1 MPFTIH
7 NWKKQTT
14 YLFAFQIHHLH
25 QGMICQSKKFGCLLQ
40 KKEIR
45 LSGGRCT
52 LVCWWLL
59 GCLPG
64 GGKGQ
69 RLGLREINVSSMNK
83 TPEEARNTPSFA
95 KHLQEWSI
103 GVVKRIGKGHICRDW
118 AKKHGGGN
126 RSNIFAIPRQF
137 HVELPELIHMPW
149 LKRESVRGSVWWDGQ
164 LPQNINRLHV
174 SALGW
179 SSQPGCVI
187 KKWKNLKNPT
197 AEFPTTKKL
206 SQMEKLSG
214 TPLFFGEVWGGYIF
228 SAETLKPSS
237 LPIFQPCILCG
248 FCHFVLVH
256 PALVELC
263 KWDPADLV
271 TWKNPPRKMA
281 RSNCKIYTPRKL
293 TWIPK
298 IAIVERRY
306 ILKPIIFGIY

>member
-1 MPFTIH
+1 MAADAPWFVGGC
-7 NWKKQTT
+7 WG
-14 YLFAFQIHHLH
+14 AC
-25 QGMICQSKKFGCLLQ
+25 QG
-40 KKEIR
+40 
-45 LSGGRCT
+45 
-52 LVCWWLL
+52 
-59 GCLPG
+59 G

-187 KKWKNLKNPT
+187 KKWKTSKIQQRSFQPPKNYRKWRSFLGP
-197 AEFPTTKKL
+197 
-206 SQMEKLSG
+206 
-214 TPLFFGEVWGGYIF
+214 PLFWGGMGRLHLFCWNPQAIF
-228 SAETLKPSS
+228 PSH
-237 LPIFQPCILCG
+237 LPAM
-248 FCHFVLVH
+248 H
-256 PALVELC
+256 PLWLLPFRTCASC
-263 KWDPADLV
+263 
-271 TWKNPPRKMA
+271 T
-281 RSNCKIYTPRKL
+281 
-293 TWIPK
+293 
-298 IAIVERRY
+298 RRAV
-306 ILKPIIFGIY
+306 